1 MSINSGKKIQTRWF
15 VGLCQLKP
23 EHVRRESRNGLS
35 LSAPVEVWYRGDRG
49 CGRGRTHLRGGRGCL
64 PERCCV
70 PQERDTPLSQAAE
83 HGHAAVV
90 QQLLAAGAD
99 VEAKNGNVRGVG
111 DEGRG

>member
-1 MSINSGKKIQTRWF
+1 M
-15 VGLCQLKP
+15 
-23 EHVRRESRNGLS
+23 
-35 LSAPVEVWYRGDRG
+35 
-49 CGRGRTHLRGGRGCL
+49 RGGRGCL

-70 PQERDTPLSQAAE
+70 PQERHTPLHQAAE
-83 HGHAAVV
+83 HGRAAVV